1 MKQNKMAKFVAIFAL
16 LWIFISIAG
25 TGLLIIFQDN
35 SNQNIELTAE
45 EIQAIEQQYLE
56 SLSGSTASWSTQVE
70 INNNEENIAE

>member
-35 SNQNIELTAE
+35 SNQNVELTAE
-45 EIQAIEQQYLE
+45 EFEMLQQQYLE